1 MIYDNGITNF
11 SINYESN
18 FNQYISFYY
27 KVSTED
33 YYDVF
38 RFFIDNELKLE
49 ESGNGSWVLAHYYVP
64 QGNHN
69 YRWEYSKDYSYSN
82 GYDCVWI
89 DYIRFPGGYDEIE
102 EIRNDNNLQIYP
114 NPADNNISIEIRDH
128 DDEEA
133 IISIYNTLGIKV
145 LEQRNTNSDID
156 ISSYTPGLYF
166 VKVNCKDKTY
176 IKKLIIE

>member
-1 MIYDNGITNF
+1 M
-11 SINYESN
+11 E
-18 FNQYISFYY
+18 
-27 KVSTED
+27 
-33 YYDVF
+33 
-38 RFFIDNELKLE
+38 IDKFLEIEL
-49 ESGNGSWVLAHYYVP
+49 
-64 QGNHN
+64 
-69 YRWEYSKDYSYSN
+69 D
-82 GYDCVWI
+82 D
-89 DYIRFPGGYDEIE
+89 DDEIE